1 MSRLHVTSEE
11 PRWRLII
18 IDDSADDR
26 ADVRRLLLQ
35 GSSRRYDL
43 IEAKTAEAG
52 LRAILDLASGPPHC
66 VILDYHLP
74 DADAPEVLAELR
86 RLDGDGV
93 CPVVVA
99 TGTGDHSLGK
109 AVLRAGAQD
118 YIGKA
123 WMTAESLSRAVENAV
138 ERWAMAVELRVTNA
152 RLQLA
157 LEASKT
163 GIWTRNLKS
172 NAVTWSPECHDIFG
186 ISERDFDG
194 TFNGFLESVHPE
206 DRDRVAASAQ
216 AAIDV
221 EQPYRAE
228 FRVVRKSGEVVW
240 VLSQG
245 RATYDRSHQP
255 LQKMGTYTDISE
267 QKRVE
272 ALLDAGK
279 LALQAALDRAQR
291 AVSTRDELMSL
302 VSHDLKNPLN
312 TMVLGISLL
321 EDEVGKEGR
330 EILNKMARQTLR
342 MNKLIDELIDAALLH
357 AGMPIGLV
365 RRDTDLVALTRAA
378 VEEYRDNAPD
388 HRIEVRAASESL
400 VGTWDPKRIDRVVDN
415 LLSNAVKYSP
425 GGGRVQVELREDHD
439 GGTTW
444 ALLRIT
450 DEGIGIGASD
460 LVRVFQWY
468 SRGDNALRT
477 SIPGTG
483 IGLAGIRDIVEQ
495 HGGSISVE
503 SKEGQGSTFTVR
515 LPTAPP
521 SSPVIS
527 SRPASPRATSAG

>member
-1 MSRLHVTSEE
+1 VV
-11 PRWRLII
+11 IV
-18 IDDSADDR
+18 DDSADDR

-52 LRAILDLASGPPHC
+52 LRTILDLTSGPPHC

-74 DADAPEVLAELR
+74 DADAPDVLAELR
-86 RLDGDGV
+86 RVDGDGV
-93 CPVVVA
+93 CPVVVV
-99 TGTGDHSLGK
+99 TGAGDHTIGK

-118 YIGKA
+118 YVGKA
-123 WMTAESLSRAVENAV
+123 WMTAESLNRAVENAV
-138 ERWAMAVELRVTNA
+138 ERWEMAVELRVTNA

-157 LEASKT
+157 LQASKT

-172 NAVTWSPECHDIFG
+172 NAVTWSPECHAIFG
-186 ISERDFDG
+186 ISEAAFDG
-194 TFNGFLESVHPE
+194 TFNGFLDSVHPD
-206 DRDRVAASAQ
+206 DRERLAADSQ
-216 AAIDV
+216 ASIDSR
-221 EQPYRAE
+221 QPHRIE
-228 FRVVRKSGEVVW
+228 FRVVREGGAVVW

-245 RATYDRSHQP
+245 RATYDRSGRA
-255 LQKMGTYTDISE
+255 LRKMGTYTDITE

-272 ALLDAGK
+272 ALLASGK
-279 LALQAALDRAQR
+279 LELQAALDRAQR
-291 AVSTRDELMSL
+291 AVSTRDELISL

-312 TMVLGISLL
+312 TLVLGITLL

-330 EILNKMARQTLR
+330 DILKKMARQALR
-342 MNKLIDELIDAALLH
+342 MHKLIDELIDAALLH

-365 RRDTDLVALTRAA
+365 LKETDLVGLTRA
-378 VEEYRDNAPD
+378 VVDEYREGAPD
-388 HRIEVRAASESL
+388 HRIEVRAATESL

-425 GGGRVQVELREDHD
+425 GGGRVQVELGQVHE
-439 GGTTW
+439 GATTW

-450 DEGIGIGASD
+450 DDGIGIGASD
-460 LVRVFQWY
+460 QARVFQWY

-503 SKEGQGSTFTVR
+503 SKEGEGSTFTVR
-515 LPTAPP
+515 LPTEPP
-521 SSPVIS
+521 SSAPVMS
-527 SRPASPRATSAG
+527 SRPGSRSMSAPGDR

>member
-1 MSRLHVTSEE
+1 MV
-11 PRWRLII
+11 I

-35 GSSRRYDL
+35 GSSRRYEL

-52 LRAILDLASGPPHC
+52 VRAILDLASGPPDC

-86 RLDGDGV
+86 RVDGDGV
-93 CPVVVA
+93 CPVVVV
-99 TGTGDHSLGK
+99 TGTGDHTVGK

-118 YIGKA
+118 YVDKA

-138 ERWAMAVELRVTNA
+138 ERWEMAVELRVTNA
-152 RLQLA
+152 RLRLA

-172 NAVTWSPECHDIFG
+172 NAVTWSPECHAIFG
-186 ISERDFDG
+186 ISEHAFDG
-194 TFNGFLESVHPE
+194 TFNGFLDSVHPE
-206 DRDRVAASAQ
+206 DRERVATSSQAS
-216 AAIDV
+216 I
-221 EQPYRAE
+221 ESRQPHRVE
-228 FRVVRKSGEVVW
+228 FRVLREDGAVVW

-245 RATYDRSHQP
+245 RATYDRSGRP
-255 LQKMGTYTDISE
+255 LRKMGTYTDITE

-279 LALQAALDRAQR
+279 IELEAALDRAQR
-291 AVSTRDELMSL
+291 AVSTRDELISL

-312 TMVLGISLL
+312 TMVLGIAIL

-330 EILNKMARQTLR
+330 EILEKMARQSHR

-365 RRDTDLVALTRAA
+365 LQETDLVGLTRAVA
-378 VEEYRDNAPD
+378 EEYRERAPD
-388 HRIEVRAASESL
+388 HRIEVRSAPESL

-425 GGGRVQVELREDHD
+425 GGGRVQIELEEDRA
-439 GGTTW
+439 GGASW

-450 DEGIGIGASD
+450 DDGIGIGTND
-460 LVRVFQWY
+460 LARVFQWY

-503 SKEGQGSTFTVR
+503 SEEGHGSTFTVR
-515 LPTAPP
+515 LPTEPP
-521 SSPVIS
+521 ASSPVMS
-527 SRPASPRATSAG
+527 SRPLSRETSTR